1 MRRSTQCLSMR
12 RAEVAYLAGMAVAGC
27 VVEGVKPHLINWL
40 RSLGISVDMGR
51 AELPRRYCRYSP
63 QTLLGHVYFVKGAFE
78 AHGEFFLGDPH
89 GGGIVI
95 IFKTGAKKLVKSLR
109 LMGLAP
115 LETTD
120 ESGSRRFIVLYK
132 DTDIRRFVKIVK
144 PVVEDVVVAKLLG
157 LCTRNL

>member
-1 MRRSTQCLSMR
+1 MR

-27 VVEGVKPHLINWL
+27 VVEGVKLHLVNWL
-40 RSLGISVDMGR
+40 RSLGIPVDKGR

-63 QTLLGHVYFVKGAFE
+63 QTLLEHVYFVKGAFE
-78 AHGEFFLGDPH
+78 THGEFFIGDPH
-89 GGGIVI
+89 GGGVVI

-109 LMGLAP
+109 LMGLTP

-132 DTDIRRFVKIVK
+132 DRDIRRFVKIVK
-144 PVVEDVVVAKLLG
+144 PVVEEAAVAKLLG

>member
-1 MRRSTQCLSMR
+1 MRRSTQCVSMR

-40 RSLGISVDMGR
+40 RSLGISVDMGK

-63 QTLLGHVYFVKGAFE
+63 QTLLEHVYFVKGAFE
-78 AHGEFFLGDPH
+78 THGEFFLGDPH

-109 LMGLAP
+109 LMGLTP

-132 DTDIRRFVKIVK
+132 DRDIRRFVKIVK
-144 PVVEDVVVAKLLG
+144 PVVEEAAVAKLLG
-157 LCTRNL
+157 LCTHSL